1 MYSKTEPALDEFITF
16 KLLRLTNRFSRQSVR
31 ILARHSELR
40 LPEWRCLA
48 IVEAYGKRL
57 ADPPLRVQAASDRAL
72 TGLAFQGSNSL
83 MRLFGW
89 SGMWWSTSVS
99 QA

>member
-57 ADPPLRVQAASDRAL
+57 A
-72 TGLAFQGSNSL
+72 QGKFVLIVGVESRGS
-83 MRLFGW
+83 
-89 SGMWWSTSVS
+89 STR
-99 QA
+99 